1 MATWSQASSAASE
14 NLHPCMASWE
24 LTLGVGGPGGLRR
37 RCFSPH
43 PPPRAGLL
51 GRGPMRLSASLQ
63 GVAGRVGAMLPGAA
77 SRLPRDPSSSRYLRL
92 SLQGFHIPPRI
103 QAKLGKN
110 HKQAAHVDKREGLTA
125 PGEGKNQP
133 GGAQQTPCTF
143 SRNLCGVRALEQE
156 DPAGPSEDGGPTLG
170 FPSPRRQTALAVYP
184 SLREELGAIF

>member
-110 HKQAAHVDKREGLTA
+110 HKQAAHMLTRGKVSQPLGKERISPGVHSKHRVLSPGTCAGFAPWSRKTQPGLQKTGAPRSVFLRPDDKRLW
-125 PGEGKNQP
+125 QS
-133 GGAQQTPCTF
+133 TP
-143 SRNLCGVRALEQE
+143 
-156 DPAGPSEDGGPTLG
+156 P
-170 FPSPRRQTALAVYP
+170 
-184 SLREELGAIF
+184 